1 MEGRIKSVEKY
12 EPPTLRIIDSV
23 AELTQAQRE
32 KRLGVPLLLPP
43 APQPRG
49 TTTSRTH
56 KSPANARLWR
66 PVIDHH

>member
-1 MEGRIKSVEKY
+1 MEGREKSVEKY

-32 KRLGVPLLLPP
+32 KRLGAPLLLPP
-43 APQPRG
+43 APRA
-49 TTTSRTH
+49 TTTRRTH

>member
-1 MEGRIKSVEKY
+1 MEGREKSVEKY

-23 AELTQAQRE
+23 AELTQAQRG

-43 APQPRG
+43 APQPHA
-49 TTTSRTH
+49 TTTPRTH